1 MAYALTT
8 MAADES
14 LYEMLHEL
22 AFELEGRHGLILH
35 LTVANETTPEKPG
48 GQIGVNLPRTLPFN
62 VVRGSLRTEDAK
74 GRVARPSMRVLPL
87 KTYLLL
93 AEFGERLYLT
103 GMVTS
108 GYETSPNVGEE
119 GRGRLGQHPV
129 RSFRQLAVVLR
140 GEGLDVNVSTLSRAF
155 KIVRTLIEDSP
166 DEYTAIQTAVD
177 QRAALADYIF
187 GKIYGFPHW
196 RSRRSA
202 VAVVQHRIM
211 GLNAGQDDPVAPDGS
226 TKRKRGQ
233 RGKDK
238 QPRRRPAVQVTG
250 TSRPAEAPASPV
262 APAGDGARKN
272 PFDTSKATQV
282 EAASRVGKP
291 PSS

>member
-22 AFELEGRHGLILH
+22 AFELEGRHGLIIH

-48 GQIGVNLPRTLPFN
+48 GQIGVNLQRTLPFN

-155 KIVRTLIEDSP
+155 KIVRTLI
-166 DEYTAIQTAVD
+166 
-177 QRAALADYIF
+177 
-187 GKIYGFPHW
+187 GKG
-196 RSRRSA
+196 
-202 VAVVQHRIM
+202 
-211 GLNAGQDDPVAPDGS
+211 
-226 TKRKRGQ
+226 
-233 RGKDK
+233 
-238 QPRRRPAVQVTG
+238 
-250 TSRPAEAPASPV
+250 
-262 APAGDGARKN
+262 
-272 PFDTSKATQV
+272 
-282 EAASRVGKP
+282 EAASVAQHVGMSEQGQGSRGAVFPQGKVYG
-291 PSS
+291 

>member
-1 MAYALTT
+1 
-8 MAADES
+8 
-14 LYEMLHEL
+14 
-22 AFELEGRHGLILH
+22 
-35 LTVANETTPEKPG
+35 
-48 GQIGVNLPRTLPFN
+48 
-62 VVRGSLRTEDAK
+62 
-74 GRVARPSMRVLPL
+74 
-87 KTYLLL
+87 
-93 AEFGERLYLT
+93 
-103 GMVTS
+103 
-108 GYETSPNVGEE
+108 
-119 GRGRLGQHPV
+119 
-129 RSFRQLAVVLR
+129 VVLR

-238 QPRRRPAVQVTG
+238 QPRRRSAAQVTG
-250 TSRPAEAPASPV
+250 ASTPAEAPASPA
-262 APAGDGARKN
+262 APKGDGARKN